1 VGVNRL
7 ELAGLGVEDKEP
19 DPCLCIGLGV
29 GVAALLPRMDL
40 GGSVKTGALALK
52 VALSE
57 VEPVAS
63 VRRSM
68 LLGHDFDP

>member
-1 VGVNRL
+1 MGVNRFV
-7 ELAGLGVEDKEP
+7 LAGLGVEDKEP
-19 DPCLCIGLGV
+19 DPCLCIGVGV

-40 GGSVKTGALALK
+40 GGSVKAGALALK
-52 VALSE
+52 VALS
-57 VEPVAS
+57 VEEPAAS